1 MRTNWQIRVLD
12 IKNKQQAAAEL
23 SKLDCDPTGTAIMQ
37 EKAVFKVI
45 RVEKLD
51 TKAANVLKQTFLGKG
66 GEVAVS
72 RHSADLSATYTDVLL
87 MGTLKQYR
95 AALNQLKLQPWGLK
109 GLAEELGRLLGCEGS
124 LAQRH
129 FYWRDR
135 ELLLDGESS
144 LVMGILNITP
154 DSFSDG
160 GRYNTLDSARR
171 HLQQMQEDGADIV
184 DIGAESTR
192 PYNGGKKITAEEE
205 QQRLLPMLEKLL
217 TECSVPVSVDTY
229 KAATAAAALA
239 AGVHIINDVW
249 GLQYNQGEM
258 AEVVAQYDVPVIVM
272 HNKPQRD
279 YPEGLLADM
288 HNFFCRSIAIG
299 GEKGIKWDK
308 FILDPGLG
316 FAKDKDDNLAIMKN
330 LEQLQSFGCPILLAA
345 SRKRFIGDILGLP
358 AQERVEGTIAASLL
372 GRMKGAQIHRV
383 HDVKAVKR
391 ALTMMD
397 AMMGSGKYGK
407 DYNS

>member
-160 GRYNTLDSARR
+160 GRYNTLDTARR

-229 KAATAAAALA
+229 KAATAA
-239 AGVHIINDVW
+239 
-249 GLQYNQGEM
+249 
-258 AEVVAQYDVPVIVM
+258 
-272 HNKPQRD
+272 
-279 YPEGLLADM
+279 
-288 HNFFCRSIAIG
+288 
-299 GEKGIKWDK
+299 
-308 FILDPGLG
+308 
-316 FAKDKDDNLAIMKN
+316 
-330 LEQLQSFGCPILLAA
+330 
-345 SRKRFIGDILGLP
+345 
-358 AQERVEGTIAASLL
+358 
-372 GRMKGAQIHRV
+372 
-383 HDVKAVKR
+383 
-391 ALTMMD
+391 
-397 AMMGSGKYGK
+397 
-407 DYNS
+407 